1 MEHKLILVKNFL
13 PKEEYQNIYDIVT
26 SIDFNWNIEDY
37 NNPKIKLNPNSKQ
50 GEYHFV
56 HMIINHELKD
66 KSEKGLYILNTL
78 ANNIVKYFKKPI
90 NVARARVNLFTNQH
104 KQMPLSYHK
113 DISDKGWWT
122 MLYYL
127 ENSNGY
133 TQFHKTE
140 EKVKSVANSALF
152 FRADIK
158 HRTLLH
164 TDVPLRRNIN
174 INFEM
179 EEK

>member
-1 MEHKLILVKNFL
+1 MQDKFIVVKNFL
-13 PKEEYQNIYDIVT
+13 PKKEYQNIYDIVT
-26 SIDFNWNIEDY
+26 SIHFNWNIEDY
-37 NNPKIKLNPNSKQ
+37 NNPKIKLNPNSKL

-56 HMIINHELKD
+56 HMIINYELKD
-66 KSEKGLYILNTL
+66 KSETGLYILNTL
-78 ANNIVKYFKKPI
+78 ANNISKYFKKPI
-90 NVARARVNLFTNQH
+90 SVARTRVNLFTNQN
-104 KQMPLSYHK
+104 KQIPLSYHK
-113 DISDKGWWT
+113 DLTDKNWWT

-133 TQFHKTE
+133 TQFYKTE
-140 EKVKSVANSALF
+140 KKIKSVANSALF
-152 FRADIK
+152 FKANMK

-174 INFEM
+174 INFKM